1 MTADRVRIAW
11 LAARR
16 VPPERRAESIL
27 AAAMGGWKTIRD
39 AGSGVYFE
47 KGTGK
52 IISLVRG
59 PVETSTVNKSEV
71 AREAADLA
79 VQLAQRMRRD

>member
-16 VPPERRAESIL
+16 IPPERRAESIL
-27 AAAMGGWKTIRD
+27 AAAMANWKTIRD

-47 KGTGK
+47 KSSGR
-52 IISLVRG
+52 IVSLVRG
-59 PVETSTVNKSEV
+59 PVETNTVNKSEV
-71 AREAADLA
+71 ARETADLA
-79 VQLAQRMRRD
+79 VKLAQRMRRD